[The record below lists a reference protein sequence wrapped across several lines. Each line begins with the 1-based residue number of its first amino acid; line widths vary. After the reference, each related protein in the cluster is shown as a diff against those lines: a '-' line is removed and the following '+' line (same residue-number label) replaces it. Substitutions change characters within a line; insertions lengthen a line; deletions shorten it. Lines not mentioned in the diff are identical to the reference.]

1 MGSHA
6 LPLVFKTLLPWL
18 GRLVSKHPTAYSYLP
33 SSVEAFLSGEAF
45 EAILKQVGL
54 INIGKKVF
62 NGGIATLYYG
72 YTLKN
77 NSSSQ

>member
-1 MGSHA
+1 
-6 LPLVFKTLLPWL
+6 
-18 GRLVSKHPTAYSYLP
+18 
-33 SSVEAFLSGEAF
+33 VEAFPSGEAF
-45 EAILKQVGL
+45 ETILKQVGL
-54 INIGKKVF
+54 IDVGKKVF